1 MAILIFLINCIFSN
15 VDSKLVHFFND
26 QLFTLLCRFLMSFM
40 CSDAPAKHNFHN
52 FSRTISVKN
61 SSSV

>member
-15 VDSKLVHFFND
+15 VDSKLLFFFND

-52 FSRTISVKN
+52 FLEQFCKN